1 MSTYEVRFE
10 ASNRIS
16 ASNKKQREEAKE
28 IIEHSLPTFIDKHSR
43 SGTLKKTKLV
53 RLDLQGQINNSNAN
67 GIRYANLQI
76 QLNSTTAFDGP
87 TDESEEDGGDVDCT
101 DGGGP
106 KRTTIANALMPIGEQ
121 IPENIMKKAFNG
133 SLDAG
138 KKATIFKTC

>member
-16 ASNKKQREEAKE
+16 ASNKKQREGARE
-28 IIEHSLPTFIDKHSR
+28 IIKDSLPTFIDKDSR

-76 QLNSTTAFDGP
+76 QLNSTTASEGP
-87 TDESEEDGGDVDCT
+87 TEEGEDVDCT

-106 KRTTIANALMPIGEQ
+106 KRTTIANVLMPSGEQ